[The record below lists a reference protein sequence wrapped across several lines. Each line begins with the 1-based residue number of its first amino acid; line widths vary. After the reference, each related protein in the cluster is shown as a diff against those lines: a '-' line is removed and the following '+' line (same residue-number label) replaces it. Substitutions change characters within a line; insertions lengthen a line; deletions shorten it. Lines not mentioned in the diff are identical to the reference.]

1 MSLFLAWAKFL
12 VLLALIYIF
21 GVKASKSADI
31 IAEKKRWAKA
41 FMGVIFISM
50 ITSFPELFTGI
61 SSVVLKDSPDF
72 AVGEILGSCIFNLL
86 IIAVIEIFFRKNN
99 IYQLRGKINILP
111 LAFGFILINILTVG
125 ISLKINLHFLNV
137 GFFSLVII
145 VCYLI
150 FLRIIFNEKQGSPR
164 GRQAY
169 KKESLKREVIRFA
182 ISAVIIIAVGILLP
196 VVGDEIA
203 REMGWNH
210 SFVGVIFLALVTS
223 FPELVVSFTIAR
235 MGAFDM
241 LLGNISGSNMFNLGI
256 IFIVDVFYF
265 KGIILNNVSISLVS
279 VGLVALM
286 MNFIVF
292 FAVVRRSSF
301 KLLNLVSI
309 NAIILVLLYIA
320 NLFISQ

>member
-1 MSLFLAWAKFL
+1 MSLFWAWAKFM

-21 GVKASKSADI
+21 GVKASKSADV
-31 IAEKKRWAKA
+31 IAEKKKWTKA

-61 SSVVLKDSPDF
+61 SSVVIKDSPDF

-86 IIAVIEIFFRKNN
+86 IIAVIEIFFKKNN
-99 IYQLRGKINILP
+99 IYKLRGKINFLP
-111 LAFGFILINILTVG
+111 LAFGLILINILTVG
-125 ISLKINLHFLNV
+125 ISLKLNLHVLNV
-137 GFFSLVII
+137 GFFSILII
-145 VCYLI
+145 VSYLI
-150 FLRIIFNEKQGSPR
+150 FLRIIYNEKQSSKR

-169 KKESLKREVIRFA
+169 KQRSLKKEIVNFT
-182 ISAVIIIAVGILLP
+182 ISAAIIIAVGILLP
-196 VVGDEIA
+196 IVGDDIA

-241 LLGNISGSNMFNLGI
+241 LLGNIAGSNMFNLGI
-256 IFIVDVFYF
+256 IFIVDAVYF
-265 KGIILNNVSISLVS
+265 KGIILNNVSMNLVS
-279 VGLVALM
+279 VGLVALL

-301 KLLNLVSI
+301 KLFNMVSV
-309 NAIILVLLYIA
+309 NAIILVFLYIV